1 MALKLAITGRPNVG
15 KSTLF
20 NRLAGR
26 KLALVH
32 DQPGVT
38 RDRREGFGRFGELDL
53 TLVDTAGLETA
64 KSGLEADM
72 RAQTLDAVRK
82 ADVCLFLVDARAGIT
97 PLDEVFA
104 GILRKSG
111 VPVILVANKME
122 GRAGREGLIEAYSLG
137 LGEPVA
143 ISAEHNEGM
152 GALYDAI
159 LDAAKKAGKA
169 PADESQAGDADAH
182 EEHGGDEAE
191 KPLRIAITGRPN
203 AGKSTL
209 INSLIGENRL
219 ITGPEA
225 GVTRDSIAVD
235 WNWDGRPVRLA
246 DTAGMRKKARIS
258 DTLEKMAVGDALR
271 AIRFAEVVVV
281 VMDAQSPLDK
291 QDLQI
296 ADLAAREGRAVVFVV
311 TKWDLV
317 RNKQALL
324 AELKERLNRLLPQ
337 LHGAPLVTLS
347 GLTGRGLN
355 RLMPAIER
363 LYADWNAKIKTRDL
377 NDWLQAMIA
386 RHPPPAVQGRRIK
399 PRYLSQTKSR
409 PPTFVLICSRARHL
423 PESYKRFLVNGLR
436 EDFHLKGTP
445 IRLIVKAGKNPYDNK
460 TSRA

>member
-32 DQPGVT
+32 DRPGVT
-38 RDRREGFGRFGELDL
+38 RDRREGFGRFGDLDL
-53 TLVDTAGLETA
+53 ALVDTAGLETA

-72 RAQTLDAVRK
+72 RAQTLEAVGK
-82 ADVCLFLVDARAGIT
+82 ADVCLFLVDARTGIT

-104 GILRKSG
+104 SILRKSG
-111 VPVILVANKME
+111 VPVVLVANKTE
-122 GRAGREGLIEAYSLG
+122 GRAGRDGLLDAYALG

-152 GALYDAI
+152 GALYAAI
-159 LDAAKKAGKA
+159 LTAAEKAGK
-169 PADESQAGDADAH
+169 PFDEAASDQDR
-182 EEHGGDEAE
+182 DEAE

-219 ITGPEA
+219 ITGPQA

-235 WNWDGRPVRLA
+235 WSWDGRPVRLA
-246 DTAGMRKKARIS
+246 DTAGMRKKAKVA
-258 DTLEKMAVGDALR
+258 DNLEKMAVGDALR

-281 VMDAQSPLDK
+281 VMDAQSALDK

-317 RNKQALL
+317 RNKQELL
-324 AELKERLNRLLPQ
+324 AQLKERLDRLLPQ

-363 LYADWNAKIKTRDL
+363 LYADWNAKVKTRDL
-377 NDWLQAMIA
+377 NDWLHAMIA

-399 PRYLSQTKSR
+399 PRYLSQTKNR
-409 PPTFVLICSRARHL
+409 PPTFVLICSRAKHL

-436 EDFHLKGTP
+436 EDFNLMGTP
-445 IRLIVKAGKNPYDNK
+445 IRLIVKAGKNPYEDK
-460 TSRA
+460 KSAS

>member
-32 DQPGVT
+32 DRPGVT
-38 RDRREGFGRFGELDL
+38 RDRREGFGRFGDLDL

-72 RAQTLDAVRK
+72 RAQTLAAAGK

-111 VPVILVANKME
+111 APVIVVANKME
-122 GRAGREGLIEAYSLG
+122 GRAGRDGLLDAYALG

-143 ISAEHNEGM
+143 VSAEHNEGM
-152 GALYDAI
+152 GELYNAI
-159 LDAAKKAGKA
+159 VAAAERAGQSAGVLEEGEQGA
-169 PADESQAGDADAH
+169 PENDENS
-182 EEHGGDEAE
+182 
-191 KPLRIAITGRPN
+191 KPLRIAIVGRPN

-209 INSLIGENRL
+209 INSLVGEQRL
-219 ITGPEA
+219 ITGPQA

-235 WNWDGRPVRLA
+235 WSWDGRPVRLA
-246 DTAGMRKKARIS
+246 DTAGMRKKARIT
-258 DTLEKMAVGDALR
+258 DNLEKMAVGDALR
-271 AIRFAEVVVV
+271 AIMFAEIVVV
-281 VMDAQSPLDK
+281 VMDALSPLDK

-317 RNKQALL
+317 RDKQALL
-324 AELKERLNRLLPQ
+324 AQLKERLTRLLPQ

-363 LYADWNAKIKTRDL
+363 LYADWNAKVKTRDL
-377 NDWLQAMIA
+377 NDWLHAMIA

-409 PPTFVLICSRARHL
+409 PPTFVLICSRAKHL
-423 PESYKRFLVNGLR
+423 PEGYKRYLVNGLR
-436 EDFHLKGTP
+436 EDFHLMGTP
-445 IRLIVKAGKNPYDNK
+445 IRLIVKAGKNPYEDK
-460 TSRA
+460 RPGA